1 MKSTKSTYPLRD
13 IFSKI
18 IFILFIALFSLNSLP
33 AQEETNEAAEKA
45 KAEEMKKKAL
55 EQQKKAFEQLKQ
67 MGIDI
72 DPNKE
77 MSEEDAKKLK
87 DKILKKSKDWQ
98 KQSQQQVDQ
107 YNKTLNTVPVHKD
120 IVLGKVPSKE
130 QMLTI
135 AERFFQRSYKQ
146 LNAIE
151 KAEFDKDFKAAEKE
165 KFSVDAVRKLGNK
178 GAELITF
185 GDDHYF
191 ACVYITSAVKA
202 IPTDTLSVNNFGG
215 YLRIID
221 SLEVSIPVLL
231 YANELFSESPVI
243 LTQLGCS
250 LLELGD
256 EVKAEKYLKLA
267 LKFNPDFGQANSALT
282 EVYIRQKKFKEA
294 LQQLFAGC
302 KNMGMNYQQASMANQ
317 QIQNGYENSTPG
329 DDLKGKEEFW
339 DETQKQTQPSG
350 NGGPMPKPTGKVKM
364 PAFPDCS
371 SANDWLLGGGYSGA
385 VQAYSGFHDYMM
397 KFVEEFG
404 KVHSE
409 KPNIPENAILRD
421 YPNERLALDCIT
433 EMFAHRSQNEAK
445 KYHKI
450 IEEIS
455 GRVNNAK
462 ELYIKNYGEYGKE
475 YSECLKGCTTDICY
489 KECER
494 KFCAKE
500 CPNANKFNEMLQSGY
515 NQYRQA
521 FSGMVSKQIQ
531 MLNDLYGFTDQWL
544 AKIES
549 PYWSKIYAYEVK
561 RVALGIVG
569 NAFGAYPQAFQFPA
583 KSQCETDCAVYA
595 VPFTEKPEEVN
606 KEKPEG
612 NDCPSHTK
620 FKIPIAIC
628 EVGLDCE
635 SIEFGC
641 TALASASVKKN
652 FKKKN
657 VTIFVG
663 VGVKGGLGVVDV
675 GAKAG
680 AVVTVSDQ
688 GEVQDVGGKIDLTAS
703 VGVGAAKVGATSSGS
718 VSVMKGFDSKVDF
731 VGGFNKGGFK

>member
-1 MKSTKSTYPLRD
+1 MKFINTNYPFRI
-13 IFSKI
+13 IFSRI
-18 IFILFIALFSLNSLP
+18 IFILFLALFSVNSLP
-33 AQEETNEAAEKA
+33 AQEEPSEAAEKT

-55 EQQKKAFEQLKQ
+55 EAQKKAFEQLKQ

-77 MSEEDAKKLK
+77 MSEEDAQQIK

-98 KQSQQQVDQ
+98 KQAQQQVDQ
-107 YNKTLNTVPVHKD
+107 YNKTINTVPVHKD
-120 IVLGKVPSKE
+120 IVLGKVPTKD
-130 QMLTI
+130 QMLAI
-135 AERFFQRSYKQ
+135 ADRFFQRSYKK

-151 KAEFDKDFKAAEKE
+151 KAEFDKDLKGAEKA
-165 KFSVDAVRKLGNK
+165 KFSPEEVRKLANR

-191 ACVYITSAVKA
+191 ACVFITSAIKA
-202 IPTDTLSVNNFGG
+202 NPTDTLGVNNFGG

-221 SLEVSIPVLL
+221 SLEASIPVLQ

-250 LLELGD
+250 LLEMGD

-267 LKFNPDFGQANSALT
+267 LKFNPDYGQANTALT

-294 LQQLFAGC
+294 LQQLFAGV
-302 KNMGMNYQQASMANQ
+302 KGMGASYQQASMANQ
-317 QIQNGYENSTPG
+317 QIQNGYEESFKG

-339 DETQKQTQPSG
+339 NETGNQLKPSG
-350 NGGPMPKPTGKVKM
+350 DAGPMPNPTTKVKM

-371 SANDWLLGGGYSGA
+371 TANDWLLGGGYSNA
-385 VQAYSGFHDYMM
+385 VMAYTAFHDYMM
-397 KFVEEFG
+397 DFAKKFGE
-404 KVHSE
+404 VHNE
-409 KPNIPENAILRD
+409 KPNIPPDATLRD
-421 YPNERLALDCIT
+421 YPNERFALDCIT
-433 EMFAHRSQNEAK
+433 EMFQNRSSIEAK

-455 GRVNNAK
+455 GRVNDAK
-462 ELYIKNYGEYGKE
+462 ELYIKNFSEYSKV
-475 YSECLKGCTTDICY
+475 YSECVGGCSSEICF
-489 KECER
+489 KECQR

-500 CPNANKFNEMLQSGY
+500 CPNANKYNEMLQSSY

-521 FSGMVSKQIQ
+521 FSGMVSKQIK
-531 MLNDLYGFTDQWL
+531 LLDDLYGFTNSWFMKL
-544 AKIES
+544 ES
-549 PYWSKIYAYEVK
+549 PYWSKIYAYEIK
-561 RVALGIVG
+561 RVALSIVG

-583 KSQCETDCAVYA
+583 TNECGTDCSAFST
-595 VPFTEKPEEVN
+595 PFTEKPEEVN
-606 KEKPEG
+606 KEDPEG

-620 FKIPIAIC
+620 IKIPIAIC

-641 TALASASVKKN
+641 TAGASASVKKN

-663 VGVKGGLGVVDV
+663 VGIKGGLGVVDV

-688 GEVQDVGGKIDLTAS
+688 GDVQDVGGKIDLTAT